1 MLSVGMGIIM
11 IIALIDNNEQDLE
24 ISNFLIENEIKKYTN
39 NYAIDKINDPNVLD
53 LNKCYDVLLLEVEM
67 PKNGIELA
75 KEYLIYH
82 KKTKIIFISNNIE
95 RVFDIFDV
103 HPFYFI
109 KKENL
114 KIFISKVIKSLID
127 KIGIDNSHLSVN
139 TIYGLTNISL
149 NKIKYIKSDKHYCL
163 IFTTDEIYKVRD
175 TIDNILL
182 KIVSKNFSRIHQST
196 IINWQY
202 VEEFKYNTIKIDQ
215 EYLSVSRTY
224 LSKCKKAYTI
234 FINSPFNINSKNLSN
249 IVNNE

>member
-1 MLSVGMGIIM
+1 M
-11 IIALIDNNEQDLE
+11 IIALVDNNEQELE
-24 ISNFLIENEIKKYTN
+24 ISNSLIENEIQKYTN
-39 NYAIDKINDPNVLD
+39 NYVIDKINDPNILD
-53 LNKCYDVLLLEVEM
+53 LNKYYDVMRLEVDM
-67 PKNGIELA
+67 PRDGIELA

-82 KKTKIIFISNNIE
+82 KKTKIIFISNHID
-95 RVFDIFDV
+95 RFFDIFDV

-109 KKENL
+109 KKDNL
-114 KIFISKVIKSLID
+114 KIFISKVIKLLIN
-127 KIGIDNSHLSVN
+127 KIGIDNTHLSIN
-139 TIYGLTNISL
+139 TLYGLTNIAL

-175 TIDNILL
+175 TINNILL

-224 LSKCKKAYTI
+224 LSECKKAYTI

-249 IVNNE
+249 NVDNE